1 MNIATLLLFLSLGLD
16 TLAVALGLGLAG
28 LPRNR
33 WLKVGITFA
42 IFEGLMPV
50 VGLLL
55 GRGLSAALSEVA
67 AYAAAIILIIVG
79 LLAIREALSGDDNE
93 GVSSAIADDNRRLLL
108 TGLSVSLDEFAVGF
122 SLGVLKVPLG
132 LALGYV
138 AAQAFAITFV
148 GLWLGQRVG
157 AHLGE
162 RAELI
167 SGVALTGLG
176 VLLLVNQVTG
186 AGWLLG
192 RLPPDNPHL
201 DSLLRSVS
209 GERIRYASEDN

>member
-1 MNIATLLLFLSLGLD
+1 MRLYSC
-16 TLAVALGLGLAG
+16 
-28 LPRNR
+28 
-33 WLKVGITFA
+33 
-42 IFEGLMPV
+42 LMPRASCLLQIRSKPFEHCYPV
-50 VGLLL
+50 AVPLVGPGYAS
-55 GRGLSAALSEVA
+55 GRARA

-79 LLAIREALSGDDNE
+79 LLAIREALSDDDGE
-93 GVSSAIADDNRRLLL
+93 GVSAAIADDNRRLLL

-138 AAQAFAITFV
+138 AVQAFALTFV

-167 SGVALTGLG
+167 SGVVLTLLG

-186 AGWLLG
+186 AGWL
-192 RLPPDNPHL
+192 
-201 DSLLRSVS
+201 
-209 GERIRYASEDN
+209 